1 MVMDVRGVVVVVVGA
16 GPTQQVGLLNN
27 GSAVTAVDGAVSY
40 TFLEEVAKLRGVNTI
55 LGRSFV
61 IHGDG
66 TATGTLVRV
75 GQCVIGRMAEI
86 GVPGICCV
94 VLWARGAKGRAPAVA
109 FTAQDTVFVSCV
121 CVYDCVIPCCVCVSV
136 CQLTRQCRRRQ
147 RAVWSRLRGLP
158 IQSMGL

>member
-1 MVMDVRGVVVVVVGA
+1 MSGLVLSVVCSSWLVFLRDAFSGHALSTLLEAALMVMDVRGVVVVGGA

-94 VLWARGAKGRAPAVA
+94 VLWARGAKGRASAVA
-109 FTAQDTVFVSCV
+109 FYRTGDCV
-121 CVYDCVIPCCVCVSV
+121 CVACLC
-136 CQLTRQCRRRQ
+136 L
-147 RAVWSRLRGLP
+147 
-158 IQSMGL
+158 